1 VRWRATALAA
11 LALAACRGERA
22 PGAVPIDTAASLPT
36 MDTAS
41 RTGFDTT
48 RASSASDSSG
58 VSAPTPPPAPSVVL
72 IADSAAGDTLFHRKG
87 RCFTCHGLRGAG
99 TPRLGPGL
107 TDSTWLE
114 TDGSLDAIRRVIT
127 DGVARPKAFSVA
139 MPAYAGTLAPW
150 EIARIAAYVY
160 SLSHPGSAVADTA
173 RADTTAAPRDSTPAP
188 GGAPRPDTSHQ
199 VAPPPTPAPAVH
211 APR

>member
-1 VRWRATALAA
+1 MRWRTTALAV
-11 LALAACRGERA
+11 LVLAACRGEHA

-48 RASSASDSSG
+48 RAPIAPESST
-58 VSAPTPPPAPSVVL
+58 VTAPTPPAAPSVVL

-99 TPRLGPGL
+99 TPRLGPAL

-114 TDGSLDAIRRVIT
+114 TDGSLDAIRRVIA

-139 MPAYAGTLAPW
+139 MPAYAGTLAPA

-173 RADTTAAPRDSTPAP
+173 HADTTAAPRDSAPAP
-188 GGAPRPDTSHQ
+188 AGAPRPDTSQ
-199 VAPPPTPAPAVH
+199 QFAPAPAGH